1 MKNILLLAFFC
12 MVTLGFTQTKTN
24 KESNDKEFLIVNTA
38 ILIDKDTAYINQLR
52 FYEIKSAL
60 DSMMLMYRNYGEW
73 DKKTYSLHQ
82 SNIKRLI
89 WKEVKLLD
97 NLDETFLVI
106 ADGIETIK
114 DYYACLM
121 VFDSNN
127 RDCLDE
133 SHPLN
138 QKIMYNL
145 VSKMRKLDRKKSLYK
160 KFRS

>member
-1 MKNILLLAFFC
+1 MKKILLLAF
-12 MVTLGFTQTKTN
+12 MVMTLCGNSQTKTD
-24 KESNDKEFLIVNTA
+24 KESNKKEFLIVNTP
-38 ILIDKDTAYINQLR
+38 ILIEKDTAYVNQLR
-52 FYEIKSAL
+52 FYKINSAL
-60 DSMMLMYRNYGEW
+60 DGMMLMYRNYGEW
-73 DKKTYSLHQ
+73 NKKSNSLHQ

-97 NLDETFLVI
+97 NSDETFLVI
-106 ADGIETIK
+106 ADGTETMK

-121 VFDSNN
+121 VFDSND

-138 QKIMYNL
+138 QKIMNNL
-145 VSKMRKLDRKKSLYK
+145 VQKMRKLDRKKSLYK